1 MKKLSII
8 VTTLLLAFSFNA
20 GAQQVEALPNDPA
33 VRKGTLENGMTYYI
47 MHNANPAGRA
57 EFYLATNVG
66 AIQET
71 PDQDGLAHFLE
82 HMCFNGTK
90 NFPDKGILDYL
101 QSIGAS
107 FGGNVN
113 ASTGVEQTVYMLTNI
128 PLVRETVIDTC
139 ILIMHDYSHFVTCD
153 PEEIDKERGVI
164 IEERRSRRNASWR
177 MHEKSLPL
185 YYGDSKYGSCT
196 LIGSQENLAT
206 FKPESLTNF
215 YHTWYRPDLQALI
228 VVGDIDVDAVEGK
241 IRNIFADIP
250 ASADPKPKDVI
261 TVPGNKEPV
270 IGILTDPEAVNTS
283 MEVFWKGEPLP
294 EAYNNTVIGKMTDL
308 IKSIISMVMSERFE
322 DISAKPGSP
331 FLNAS
336 FGIGNLCETV
346 EAQYGEIGAKEGEAL
361 PAFKAFYT
369 EMLKMKKYGFSDDE
383 IERAKSDILSGY
395 ENAAKKADTR
405 KNAELVR
412 PLINNFFDNYD
423 YMKPQ
428 DEYELVK
435 QILAMVPSQAINQ
448 TVAQGMI
455 PDSNLVV
462 IYKAPE
468 KEGLSHP
475 SESDFLRVIAE
486 VNASDIQPNEAEAIE
501 KDFLDKSAL
510 KGSYVKK
517 VAEGEYGSTVWTLKN
532 GLKVILRPSDIEKN
546 KIVFDLYKEGGSS
559 LIPTGDLASFDGNV
573 WGSFQ
578 SFCGISRFSGT
589 TVSKMLSGKNL
600 SVSPY
605 ISSLRH
611 GVKGSSTT
619 QDLETALQLVY
630 LYFAD
635 PRFDSEEYGQAIKQ
649 LEAII
654 PNYVKQPQYQLGM
667 HANKILYGEN
677 PRISLISE
685 ETIAKAS
692 LETMEKDYKMLFND
706 AAGAVIT
713 ICGDFDIDEIRPLVE
728 KYLGSIK
735 KGKKAL
741 AWKDPHTDIVA
752 GEAVD
757 DFNVDMQTPKVT
769 VIEVFSAY
777 LDEYRMIDEVAL
789 SAANYIL
796 DMRYVKSL
804 REDEGGTYGASAYTV
819 ISPLPKVNGMIQV
832 AFETSPTAAD
842 KLIELSLRD
851 LKALTSEG
859 PTAEEFDMALKNLQK
874 NIPESRITN
883 NHWLSVLRNREFLGI
898 DYDVDYENAVNSLKP
913 EDLQHIL
920 GKILSSGSVKTIVMR
935 PGNTAEAE

>member
-1 MKKLSII
+1 
-8 VTTLLLAFSFNA
+8 
-20 GAQQVEALPNDPA
+20 
-33 VRKGTLENGMTYYI
+33 
-47 MHNANPAGRA
+47 
-57 EFYLATNVG
+57 
-66 AIQET
+66 
-71 PDQDGLAHFLE
+71 
-82 HMCFNGTK
+82 
-90 NFPDKGILDYL
+90 
-101 QSIGAS
+101 
-107 FGGNVN
+107 
-113 ASTGVEQTVYMLTNI
+113 
-128 PLVRETVIDTC
+128 
-139 ILIMHDYSHFVTCD
+139 MHDYSHFVTCD
-153 PEEIDKERGVI
+153 PAEIDKERGVI

-215 YHTWYRPDLQALI
+215 YKTWYRPDLQALI
-228 VVGDIDVDAVEGK
+228 VVGDIDVDAVEAK
-241 IRNIFADIP
+241 IRSIFADIP
-250 ASADPKPKDVI
+250 AATDPKPKDVI
-261 TVPGNKEPV
+261 MIPGNQEPV
-270 IGILTDPEAVNTS
+270 IGILTDPEAVGTA

-294 EAYNNTVIGKMTDL
+294 EAYNNTIIGKMTDL
-308 IKSIISMVMSERFE
+308 IKNIISSVMSERFE

-331 FLNAS
+331 FLSAS
-336 FGIGNLCETV
+336 FGIGNLCETM
-346 EAQYGEIGAKEGEAL
+346 EAQYGEISAREGEAL
-361 PAFKAFYT
+361 EAFRAFYT

-383 IERAKSDILSGY
+383 IERAKRDILSGY

-428 DEYELVK
+428 DEYEVVK

-475 SESDFLRVIAE
+475 TEADFLKVIAE
-486 VNASDIQPNEAEAIE
+486 VNASDIQPNEAEEIA
-501 KDFLDKSAL
+501 KDFLDKDQL
-510 KGSYVKK
+510 KGSAVKK
-517 VAEGEYGSTVWTLKN
+517 VAEGKYGSTVWTLKN

-546 KIVFDLYKEGGSS
+546 KVVFDLYKEGGSS
-559 LIPTGDLASFDGNV
+559 LIPTEDLASFDGNV
-573 WGSFQ
+573 WSVFQ
-578 SFCGISRFSGT
+578 SFSGISKFSGT

-605 ISSLRH
+605 INGYRH

-630 LYFAD
+630 LLFAD
-635 PRFDSEEYGQAIKQ
+635 PRFDAEEFGQGIKQ

-654 PNYVKQPQYQLGM
+654 PNYVKQPQYQIGTHVTKL
-667 HANKILYGEN
+667 LYGDN
-677 PRISLISE
+677 PRTAVISE
-685 ETIAKAS
+685 ETLTKAN
-692 LETMEKDYKMLFND
+692 LETLEKDYRMLFND

-741 AWKDPHTDIVA
+741 AWTDPDTDILDGVA
-752 GEAVD
+752 TD
-757 DFNVDMQTPKVT
+757 DFKFDMQTPKVT
-769 VIEVFSAY
+769 VVEVFNAY
-777 LDEYRMIDEVAL
+777 LDEYRLVDEVAL
-789 SAANYIL
+789 SAASYIL

-804 REDEGGTYGASAYTV
+804 REDEGGTYGASAYGV
-819 ISPLPKVNGMIQV
+819 INPLPKPAAMLQV

-842 KLIELSLRD
+842 RLVELSLRD
-851 LKALTSEG
+851 LNSLTNEG
-859 PTAEEFDMALKNLQK
+859 PTAEEFDMAKKNLQK

-883 NHWLSVLRNREFLGI
+883 GHWLNVLRSLELFGL
-898 DYDVDYENAVNSLKP
+898 DYDLDYEEIVNNLKP
-913 EDLQHIL
+913 EDLQNIL
-920 GKILSSGSVKTIVMR
+920 GKIMNSGTAKTMIMR
-935 PGNTAEAE
+935 PGATAEAE